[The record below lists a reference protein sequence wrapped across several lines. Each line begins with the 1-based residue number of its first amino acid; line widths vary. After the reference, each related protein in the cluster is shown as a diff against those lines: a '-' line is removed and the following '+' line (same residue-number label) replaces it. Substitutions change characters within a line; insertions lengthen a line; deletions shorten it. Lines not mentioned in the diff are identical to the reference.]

1 MLVYK
6 LSTTN
11 DDDFIL
17 FITSEHSKI
26 YKMITKTSAKV
37 QNNTFLYHLFFKI
50 TEKLF

>member
-37 QNNTFLYHLFFKI
+37 QNNTKISPFF
-50 TEKLF
+50 